1 MCEDIEDRHE
11 TCRELDLKLQRKE
24 QIYDKIKEGNL
35 AEAKNLDLSQS
46 GYWGALKGDL
56 VDEMLARY
64 ISDQGVKIPIS
75 RIGHQLYMFGTRK
88 IYAKIMNNRLVVR
101 VGGGFM
107 GIDQFVQQH
116 TEIEMQ
122 RLRRYTPQQLT
133 EMHTPI
139 PEGVPQFTL
148 IGKPKRV
155 AINSDLVKPV
165 PKQKKVDTTTAGPPL
180 TPGNTTLDGVNL
192 AVQKKL
198 LSVEAFRIIPS
209 RQ

>member
-1 MCEDIEDRHE
+1 MKQLGFCNEELATLHLETGEVITGIKALNLSLTAQREITRQKRDEVHRLAEEINRVCEDIEDRHE
-11 TCRELDLKLQRKE
+11 TCRELHLKLQRKE
-24 QIYDKIKEGNL
+24 QIYEKIKAGNL

-64 ISDQGVKIPIS
+64 ISDYEVKVPIS
-75 RIGHQLYMFGTRK
+75 RIGNQLYMFGTRR

-107 GIDQFVQQH
+107 GIDQFVHQH
-116 TEIEMQ
+116 TDVEMQ

-133 EMHTPI
+133 ELHTPI

-148 IGKPKRV
+148 IG
-155 AINSDLVKPV
+155 
-165 PKQKKVDTTTAGPPL
+165 
-180 TPGNTTLDGVNL
+180 
-192 AVQKKL
+192 
-198 LSVEAFRIIPS
+198 
-209 RQ
+209 